1 MTTDIIIKLIYAICG
16 AILALIPCLCKIVNS
31 IKKLKNA
38 KCEEDKLNAIND
50 MREQMEIFIQA
61 AEIAY
66 KDVNASLK
74 AKGSSAGPIKKDSVL
89 IKLQSYA
96 NEKNYNFDVEFWS
109 NAIDKFVASTRNV
122 NAN

>member
-1 MTTDIIIKLIYAICG
+1 MTTDIIIRLIYAICG
-16 AILALIPCLCKIVNS
+16 AIIALIPCICKILNS

-38 KCEEDKLNAIND
+38 KNEEDKLNAISD

>member
-1 MTTDIIIKLIYAICG
+1 MTTDIIIRLISAICG
-16 AILALIPCLCKIVNS
+16 AIIALIPCICKIANS

-38 KCEEDKLNAIND
+38 KNEEDKLNAISD